1 MDAESRLDQFPRNLF
16 FQALDHQTGTAALP
30 ESEVKVI
37 QNKRFADARR
47 LYTQLEHLVRA
58 LKSVESFDVMGNAGL
73 AAVNLDDLEL
83 DIHKQ
88 IRNFIREIESA
99 EDRYGDACDAERGG
113 CGHSA
118 DRVCDNCEPEHI
130 ESHAPAIETPAAA
143 TPTPQALA
151 AAGPTPLDVA
161 QVQANLN
168 QSLDRIELEAKWSKL
183 KVQAYR

>member
-16 FQALDHQTGTAALP
+16 FQAVDHQTGPAALP

-47 LYTQLEHLVRA
+47 LHTQLEHLVRA

-88 IRNFIREIESA
+88 IRNFIREIEAA
-99 EDRYGDACDAERGG
+99 EDRYGDAIDAERGG

-130 ESHAPAIETPAAA
+130 ESHAPKTPAAA

-151 AAGPTPLDVA
+151 AAGPTRLDGTPGPSPAAVA
-161 QVQANLN
+161 AQIKANLGLA
-168 QSLDRIELEAKWSKL
+168 LDRVS
-183 KVQAYR
+183 R